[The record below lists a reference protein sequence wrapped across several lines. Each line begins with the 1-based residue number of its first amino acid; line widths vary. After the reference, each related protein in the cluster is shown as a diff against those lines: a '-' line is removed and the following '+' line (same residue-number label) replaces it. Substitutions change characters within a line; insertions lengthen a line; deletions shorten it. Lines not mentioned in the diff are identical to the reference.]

1 MIVQTPLGGMELVS
15 DGTALVRACFIEQ
28 TDTGTSE
35 TDEIEQLAA
44 QQLREYFHGQRTE
57 FTVPL
62 KPSGTPFQRMVWEQ
76 LEHIPYGQTISY
88 GEVAAAIGKP
98 QAARAV
104 GMACGRNPIWIF
116 LPCHRV
122 VGRNGELTG
131 YAGGLMRKRWLLD
144 WERQK
149 R

>member
-15 DGTALVRACFIEQ
+15 DGTALVRACFVEQ

-44 QQLREYFHGQRTE
+44 QQLREYFDGQRTE

-131 YAGGLMRKRWLLD
+131 YAGGLMRKRWLID

>member
-1 MIVQTPLGGMELVS
+1 MTVQTPLGTMYLES
-15 DGTALVRACFIEQ
+15 DGTALVRACFVEQ
-28 TDTGTSE
+28 TNREASG

-44 QQLREYFHGQRTE
+44 RQLGEYFDGQRTE

-62 KPSGTPFQRMVWEQ
+62 KPSGTPFQRMVWKQ

>member
-15 DGTALVRACFIEQ
+15 DGTALVRACFVEQ

-44 QQLREYFHGQRTE
+44 QQLREYFDGQRTE

>member
-15 DGTALVRACFIEQ
+15 DGTALVRACFVEQ

-44 QQLREYFHGQRTE
+44 QQLREYFDGQRTG

-104 GMACGRNPIWIF
+104 GMTCGRNPIWIF

-131 YAGGLMRKRWLLD
+131 YAGGLMRKRWLID

>member
-15 DGTALVRACFIEQ
+15 DGTALVRACFVEQ
-28 TDTGTSE
+28 TNREASG
-35 TDEIEQLAA
+35 TDEIEQLAVR
-44 QQLREYFHGQRTE
+44 QLGEYFDGQRTE

>member
-15 DGTALVRACFIEQ
+15 DGTALVRACFVEQ
-28 TDTGTSE
+28 TDTRTSE

-44 QQLREYFHGQRTE
+44 QQLREYFDGQRTE

-131 YAGGLMRKRWLLD
+131 YAGGLMRKRWLID

>member
-15 DGTALVRACFIEQ
+15 DGTALVRACFVEQ

-44 QQLREYFHGQRTE
+44 RQLGEYLDGQRTG

-104 GMACGRNPIWIF
+104 GMTCGRNPIWIF

-131 YAGGLMRKRWLLD
+131 YAGGLMRKRWLID

>member
-15 DGTALVRACFIEQ
+15 DGTALVRACFVEQ

-44 QQLREYFHGQRTE
+44 QQLREYFDGQRTG

>member
-1 MIVQTPLGGMELVS
+1 MIVQTPLGRMELVS
-15 DGTALVRACFIEQ
+15 DGAALVRACFVDQ
-28 TDTGTSE
+28 TDTGTSGA
-35 TDEIEQLAA
+35 DEIEQLAA
-44 QQLREYFHGQRTE
+44 RQLGEYFTGQRTE
-57 FTVPL
+57 FSVPL
-62 KPSGTPFQRMVWEQ
+62 RPSDTAFQLAVWEQ
-76 LEHIPYGQTISY
+76 LKHIPYGQTISY
-88 GEVAAAIGKP
+88 GEIAAAMGRP

-122 VGRNGELTG
+122 VGKNGALTG
-131 YAGGLMRKRWLLD
+131 YAGGLMRKQWLLD

>member
-1 MIVQTPLGGMELVS
+1 MIVQTPLGGMELIS
-15 DGTALVRACFIEQ
+15 DGTALVRACFVEQ
-28 TDTGTSE
+28 TNREASG

-44 QQLREYFHGQRTE
+44 RQLGEYLDGQRTE
-57 FTVPL
+57 FTVQL

>member
-1 MIVQTPLGGMELVS
+1 
-15 DGTALVRACFIEQ
+15 
-28 TDTGTSE
+28 
-35 TDEIEQLAA
+35 
-44 QQLREYFHGQRTE
+44 
-57 FTVPL
+57 
-62 KPSGTPFQRMVWEQ
+62 MVWEQ

>member
-1 MIVQTPLGGMELVS
+1 MIVQTPLGRMELVS
-15 DGTALVRACFIEQ
+15 DGAALVRACFVDQ
-28 TDTGTSE
+28 TDTGTSGA
-35 TDEIEQLAA
+35 DEIEQLAA
-44 QQLREYFHGQRTE
+44 RQLGEYFTGQRTE
-57 FTVPL
+57 FSVPL
-62 KPSGTPFQRMVWEQ
+62 RPSDTAFQLAVWEQ

-88 GEVAAAIGKP
+88 GEIAAALGRPK
-98 QAARAV
+98 AARAV
-104 GMACGRNPIWIF
+104 GMACGCNPIWIF

-122 VGRNGELTG
+122 VGKNGALTG

>member
-1 MIVQTPLGGMELVS
+1 MELVS
-15 DGTALVRACFIEQ
+15 DGTALVRACFVEQ

-44 QQLREYFHGQRTE
+44 QQLREYFDGQRTE